1 MDLEMASAQKTAI
14 VSGAS
19 QGIGAALVEAFLKR
33 GYSVVAN
40 SRNITK
46 ANPFAASPNL
56 ALVDGDIGDP
66 KTAAKIVDTA
76 VSRFGRVDVLINNAG
91 IFIPKAFTEYTTE
104 DFNALVSTTLAGF
117 LYVSQLAVRQMLKQ
131 KNGSIVNVSTSLVDQ
146 AIAGVPV
153 TVQVMVKGS
162 LHAVTRALAIEYAK
176 DGIRVNTVALGVIK
190 TPMHKPETHE
200 SLNGLH
206 PMGRMGEIREVVDAI
221 LFLTD
226 ATFTTGEILHV
237 DGGVHAGKW

>member
-1 MDLEMASAQKTAI
+1 MANTQKTAI
-14 VSGAS
+14 VTGAS
-19 QGIGAALVEAFLKR
+19 QGIGAGIMDAYLKR
-33 GYSVVAN
+33 GYNVVAN

-46 ANPFAASPNL
+46 TSPFPASANL
-56 ALVDGDIGDP
+56 ALVGGDIGDP

-76 VSRFGRVDVLINNAG
+76 ISRFGRIDVLINNAG
-91 IFIPKAFTEYTTE
+91 ILIARPFTEYTTE

-117 LYVSQLAVRQMLKQ
+117 LYVSQLSVKQMLRQ
-131 KNGSIVNVSTSLVDQ
+131 KSGSIVNISTAWVDQ
-146 AIAGVPV
+146 PIAGVGAA
-153 TVQVMVKGS
+153 VQLMIKGG
-162 LHAVTRALAIEYAK
+162 LNAVTRALAIEYAK

-190 TPMHKPETHE
+190 TPMHKPETYE

-206 PMGRMGEIREVVDAI
+206 PVGRMGEIKEVVDAV

-237 DGGVHAGKW
+237 DGGAHAGKW

>member
-1 MDLEMASAQKTAI
+1 MPGGNKTAI
-14 VSGAS
+14 VTGAS
-19 QGIGAALVEAFLKR
+19 QGIGAALVEEYLKR
-33 GYSVVAN
+33 DYCVVAN

-46 ANPFAASPNL
+46 ANPFPASANL

-91 IFIPKAFTEYTTE
+91 IFIPKPFTEYTIE
-104 DFNALVSTTLAGF
+104 DFNLLVSTTLAGF
-117 LYVSQLAVRQMLKQ
+117 LYVSQLSVKQMLKQ
-131 KNGSIVNVSTSLVDQ
+131 KSGSIVNVSTTVVDQ
-146 AIAGVPV
+146 PVAGIPV
-153 TVQVMVKGS
+153 TVQAMAKGG

-190 TPMHKPETHE
+190 TPMHKPETYE
-200 SLNGLH
+200 FLKGLH
-206 PMGRMGEIREVVDAI
+206 PMGRMGEIKEVVDAI
-221 LFLTD
+221 MFLTD

-237 DGGVHAGKW
+237 DGGAHAGKW